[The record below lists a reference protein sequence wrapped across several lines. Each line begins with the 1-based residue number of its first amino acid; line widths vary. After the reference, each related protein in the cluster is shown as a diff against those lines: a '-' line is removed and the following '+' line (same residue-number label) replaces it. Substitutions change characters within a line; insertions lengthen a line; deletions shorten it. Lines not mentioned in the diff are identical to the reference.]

1 MHEYSVMNQLVSAL
15 LEELD
20 GRDIDRVKEVR
31 IEVGELTFLGQEQL
45 KFAYETLSKDTVL
58 ENSKLAVK
66 EIKSKIRCRECGYE
80 GGVNYSDRSS
90 VHYQVPVI
98 SCPECDSKPNIVQ
111 GKETKIVGVTAVEE

>member
-15 LEELD
+15 LEELG

-31 IEVGELTFLGQEQL
+31 IEVGEMTFLGHEQL
-45 KFAYETLSKDTVL
+45 RFAYETLSKDTIL
-58 ENSKLAVK
+58 EGSELNIE
-66 EIKSKIRCRECGYE
+66 EIKSKIKCGGCGYE
-80 GGVNYSDRSS
+80 GGVDYSDKTS

-98 SCPECDSKPNIVQ
+98 SCPECDSKPEIVQ